1 MIIITKKINYFSK
14 LTLIVVCFL
23 FIVGLAQSQATQIN
37 ITLTWSTDTYV
48 PAKYQG
54 KALPIRG
61 SNIEINANID
71 ESEINPENLIYNW
84 FINDY
89 FQEESSGLNKQVLK
103 FNTEITINNKNVI
116 RLEIKNTNNIFLG
129 IAYLSIEI
137 CEPEIILYVKNLPNK
152 YEIKSNQEAQFVARP
167 YFFNISNTNE
177 LNYKWKF
184 DEQEA
189 LKIDENNPNT
199 LILKINELTESI
211 KKKLEVIAENKNNKN
226 QKAQSI
232 IEITLIP

>member
-1 MIIITKKINYFSK
+1 MVDIKKTNYLLITILIIGCWFFIT
-14 LTLIVVCFL
+14 
-23 FIVGLAQSQATQIN
+23 GLVQSQTSQID
-37 ITLTWSTDTYV
+37 ITLTWSTDTYT
-48 PAKYQG
+48 PLGYQG
-54 KALPIRG
+54 KALPVRG
-61 SNIEINANID
+61 SDIEVVANID
-71 ESEINPENLIYNW
+71 DSRIDSENLIYNW

-103 FNTEITINNKNVI
+103 FNTEVTINNKNVI

-129 IAYLSIEI
+129 IAYLSIETS
-137 CEPEIILYVKNLPNK
+137 EPEIVLYVKNLPNK
-152 YEIKSNQEAQFVARP
+152 YEIKSNQEAQFVTKP
-167 YFFNISNTNE
+167 YFFNINNTNE

-184 DEQEA
+184 DGQEA

-226 QKAQSI
+226 QKAQRI